1 MNRHLIDYTEFGELI
16 ESIEQ
21 GRMGFDELLH
31 YLEENTLQL
40 TKSEYS
46 AVTEKIVEKINYY
59 NTIEI
64 ENLFG
69 NTDMRLYTFDIDPSD
84 DDDCQVF
91 TIQISYD
98 FCITTYLHITTS
110 IKHENSSNT
119 YNFLKSYGE
128 LSIGRI
134 DFKEFLQFAD
144 NDKYEL
150 SQKFQD
156 GFMKK
161 LDDIIDNYSKNN
173 DTSFAY
179 KDVLDFKVKYI
190 TFYELKDNKMLRS
203 YSFKW
208 TI

>member
-1 MNRHLIDYTEFGELI
+1 MNRHLIDYIEFGELI

-40 TKSEYS
+40 TKSEYRS
-46 AVTEKIVEKINYY
+46 VTEKIVEKINYY

-64 ENLFG
+64 EKVFG
-69 NTDMRLYTFDIDPSD
+69 NNDMKLYTFDIDSSD

-98 FCITTYLHITTS
+98 FGITTYLHITTL
-110 IKHENSSNT
+110 IKQENSSNT

-161 LDDIIDNYSKNN
+161 LDDIIKKYSQNN
-173 DTSFAY
+173 DTTFAY
-179 KDVLDFKVKYI
+179 KAVLDFKVKYI
-190 TFYELKDNKMLRS
+190 TFYELKDNKMLRE

-208 TI
+208 TV

>member
-1 MNRHLIDYTEFGELI
+1 MNRNLIDYTEFSELI
-16 ESIEQ
+16 ESLQQSQI
-21 GRMGFDELLH
+21 RFDELLH
-31 YLEENTLQL
+31 YLEENTLHL
-40 TKSEYS
+40 TKSEYR

-69 NTDMRLYTFDIDPSD
+69 NSDMKLYTFDIDPSD

-91 TIQISYD
+91 TIQISYN
-98 FCITTYLHITTS
+98 FSITTHRHITTL
-110 IKHENSSNT
+110 IKNEDSSNT

-128 LSIGRI
+128 LSIRRI

-156 GFMKK
+156 EFMKK
-161 LDDIIDNYSKNN
+161 LDDIIENYSKNN
-173 DTSFAY
+173 DTTFAY
-179 KDVLDFKVKYI
+179 KAVLDFKVKYI
-190 TFYELKDNKMLRS
+190 EFYELKNNKMLRS

>member
-16 ESIEQ
+16 ESLKQ
-21 GRMGFDELLH
+21 GGIGFDELLH

-64 ENLFG
+64 EKVFG
-69 NTDMRLYTFDIDPSD
+69 NNDMKLYTFDIDPSD

-98 FCITTYLHITTS
+98 FGIATYLHITTL

-134 DFKEFLQFAD
+134 DFKEFLQFTD

-161 LDDIIDNYSKNN
+161 LDDIIKKYSQNN
-173 DTSFAY
+173 DTTFAY
-179 KDVLDFKVKYI
+179 KSVLDFKVKYI
-190 TFYELKDNKMLRS
+190 TFYELKDNKMLRE

-208 TI
+208 TV

>member
-1 MNRHLIDYTEFGELI
+1 MNRHLIDYTEFGELM
-16 ESIEQ
+16 ESLEQ
-21 GRMGFDELLH
+21 GKIGFDELLH

-64 ENLFG
+64 EKVFG
-69 NTDMRLYTFDIDPSD
+69 NNDMKLYTFDIDPSD
-84 DDDCQVF
+84 DNDCQVF

-98 FCITTYLHITTS
+98 FSITIYLHITTL

-161 LDDIIDNYSKNN
+161 LDDIINNYSKNN
-173 DTSFAY
+173 DTTFAY
-179 KDVLDFKVKYI
+179 KAVLDFKVKYI
-190 TFYELKDNKMLRS
+190 TFYELKDNKMLRV

>member
-1 MNRHLIDYTEFGELI
+1 MNRHLIDYTEFSELM
-16 ESIEQ
+16 ESLEHGKI
-21 GRMGFDELLH
+21 GFNELLH

-69 NTDMRLYTFDIDPSD
+69 NTNMRLYTFDIDPSD

-98 FCITTYLHITTS
+98 FGITTYLHITTL
-110 IKHENSSNT
+110 IKQENSSNT

-161 LDDIIDNYSKNN
+161 LDDIINNYSKNN
-173 DTSFAY
+173 DTTFAY
-179 KDVLDFKVKYI
+179 KAILDFKVKYI
-190 TFYELKDNKMLRS
+190 TFYELKDNKMLRE

-208 TI
+208 TV